1 MQQVSQRRRLSY
13 RATFVGCVLAT
24 FALDGFCLADGYYKL
39 TVKHSGKALTVKDG
53 STADAARLVQK
64 TYGGGT
70 EQMWYVEKTSDTNP
84 ETYMLISAKSQKVA
98 DVQGSSTLNAAQLLQ
113 YHYNGNNN
121 QRFILEDIGSGYFK
135 IKAKHSGKVL
145 DVQYASTSDNA
156 DVVQWSSGSGDN
168 QKWTPVAVNA
178 PVPAPST
185 GSQACNT
192 KYPLLLLHGVALK
205 DNTLGY
211 NYFGRVP
218 ANLRA
223 RGATVFGG
231 EQDAWGSNTSNAEQ
245 IKKRIL
251 QITDPASASN
261 PGGLNLGKVN
271 IIGHSKGG
279 LDTREM
285 LYLYPEMKSKI
296 ASFTTMATPHRG
308 TALADWAYASNL
320 DPYLS
325 FFVKIMSFVQGDT
338 NPDFVAATKP
348 MRRAEAQVL
357 NNKWNSLG
365 GYTGILSQSYA
376 AEIKTGDTIKVLDVA
391 MLATGYAMG
400 NLAPSPTQPYNDGA
414 VPTSSAPFGTFKGT
428 NVGVTA
434 GYGGLT
440 HFGITDRG
448 ILIFPGLTPG
458 FDGPAFYRNIVA
470 NLKASGY

>member
-1 MQQVSQRRRLSY
+1 MWQFTWSRWTQIRTGFLFSF
-13 RATFVGCVLAT
+13 FVL
-24 FALDGFCLADGYYKL
+24 FAIDGHCLADGYYKL
-39 TVKHSGKALTVKDG
+39 TVKHSGKVLTVQG
-53 STADAARLVQK
+53 NSTSDAAHLVQY
-64 TYGGGT
+64 TYNGGDN
-70 EQMWYVEKTSDTNP
+70 QMWYVEKTSDTNP
-84 ETYMLISAKSQKVA
+84 ETYMLVSARSQKVA
-98 DVQGSSTLNAAQLLQ
+98 DVQGSSTSNSANLLQ

-121 QRFILEDIGSGYFK
+121 QRFILEDAGSGYFK

-145 DVQYASTSDNA
+145 DVAWASTANDA
-156 DVVQWSSGSGDN
+156 DVVQYTSGTGDN
-168 QKWTPVAVNA
+168 QKWMPTPVTAS
-178 PVPAPST
+178 VPPPTT

-192 KYPLLLLHGVALK
+192 KYPILLLHGIALK
-205 DNTLGY
+205 DNTLWY

-218 ANLRA
+218 ANLRS

-231 EQDAWGSNTSNAEQ
+231 EQDAWGATTTNAEQ

-251 QITDPASASN
+251 QITDPASTSN

-285 LYLYPEMKSKI
+285 LYLYPTMKDKI

-308 TALADWAYASNL
+308 TSLADWVFTSGL
-320 DPYLS
+320 EPYLG
-325 FFVKIMSFVQGDT
+325 FAIKILSFVQGDR
-338 NPDFVAATKP
+338 NPDFVAAAAP
-348 MRRAEAQVL
+348 MRRADMVTT

-365 GYTGILSQSYA
+365 GYSGVLSQSYA
-376 AEIKTGDTIKVLDVA
+376 AEIKPDTLKQLDVA
-391 MLATGYAMG
+391 LLATGYVMG
-400 NLAPSPTQPYNDGA
+400 NLAPNPKEPYNDGA

-458 FDGPAFYRNIVA
+458 FDGPAFYRNVVA
-470 NLKASGY
+470 NLKTAGY